1 MCIKI
6 KFLTTLLFAHTVF
19 LANAQE
25 MSATYII
32 PSDTPVHIREAVESN
47 ARTDEQRA
55 RDVGR
60 KPAEVLTLTEL
71 NEGDIVIELASI
83 GVYYTE
89 ILVEA
94 VGDGHV
100 YMMDMPWTDRIG
112 GDVAREF
119 DDAHD
124 NATYIQAHYNEVQFP
139 EDVDLVTNVLF
150 YHELIR
156 ELPEGN
162 VDIPGLNEKI
172 YAALKPGGI
181 YLVIDHNAEAGSGW
195 RDAQTTHRI
204 DADVLRE
211 EITAAGFRLELD
223 SDLLANPE
231 DDQTQRIFQP
241 GMRGNTDRSVL
252 VFRKPMQ

>member
-1 MCIKI
+1 MGIKT
-6 KFLTTLLFAHTVF
+6 KFLTALF
-19 LANAQE
+19 LALTVVTVNAQE
-25 MSATYII
+25 ISATYII
-32 PSDTPVHIREAVESN
+32 PSDTPIHIREAVESN

-60 KPAEVLTLTEL
+60 KPAEVLTLAEL
-71 NEGDIVIELASI
+71 NEGDNVIELASI
-83 GVYYTE
+83 GVYYTD
-89 ILVEA
+89 ILVET

-156 ELPEGN
+156 EIPSGN
-162 VDIPGLNEKI
+162 VDRPGLNEKI

-204 DADVLRE
+204 DSDVLRE
-211 EITAAGFRLELD
+211 EITAAGFSLELD

-231 DDQTQRIFQP
+231 DNHTQRIFQP

-252 VFRKPMQ
+252 VFRKPM